1 MGETFYITN
10 NETNQTDF
18 PDQEFDLIITP
29 TAGYIGEIYTQ
40 KLNFNGDII
49 FYDYCQE
56 NLDIKRRIVEMN
68 MSYNELKVFQK
79 LISKTWNIDLG
90 TKLDNIEE
98 SVSCQAKMVEECNI
112 DYVLM
117 DLIRPDYEWLRKT
130 VQGKRVFFNASNI
143 YGYHMTHAAYTLD
156 ELMESWKR
164 LHYELLYS
172 RNFYLRGAG
181 PTKKWEYINV

>member
-1 MGETFYITN
+1 
-10 NETNQTDF
+10 
-18 PDQEFDLIITP
+18 
-29 TAGYIGEIYTQ
+29 
-40 KLNFNGDII
+40 
-49 FYDYCQE
+49 
-56 NLDIKRRIVEMN
+56 
-68 MSYNELKVFQK
+68 
-79 LISKTWNIDLG
+79 
-90 TKLDNIEE
+90 
-98 SVSCQAKMVEECNI
+98 
-112 DYVLM
+112 M